1 MQYPVGAKFNPETMR
16 MEVTDFAAVL
26 LNPVAQAKFVHTVSA
41 GYVCGAVFVMAISA
55 WYLLRGR
62 HLEFA
67 KRSMAVAASF
77 GLAASLSVV
86 VLGDESGYVAGE
98 NQKMKL
104 AAIEAMWETEP
115 APAGFNVF
123 ALPDQD
129 THSNS
134 AEVHI
139 PWVMG
144 LIGTRSF
151 NTEMP
156 GILPLVER
164 AKERIRNGQ
173 QAYAALQAL
182 RADKTDAAARATFD
196 AHWGDLGHGLLL
208 KRYRDD
214 IGNATEAQI
223 DQAAFDTVPR
233 VAPLF
238 WLFRAMA
245 GLGFY
250 FIAFFALAFW
260 YASKHTLHE
269 KRWFLKLA
277 FWTLLLPWVAIEA
290 GWIVAEY
297 GRQPWIIDGVLPTF
311 FAASG
316 LKLHQILISLGVF
329 VGLYTT
335 LAVIEIYLLRKTIL
349 KGPTEVSGGRQP
361 DTTGAPLAAVNA

>member
-1 MQYPVGAKFNPETMR
+1 
-16 MEVTDFAAVL
+16 
-26 LNPVAQAKFVHTVSA
+26 
-41 GYVCGAVFVMAISA
+41 
-55 WYLLRGR
+55 
-62 HLEFA
+62 
-67 KRSMAVAASF
+67 
-77 GLAASLSVV
+77 VV

-115 APAGFNVF
+115 APAGFNAF
-123 ALPDQD
+123 AIPHQD

-156 GILPLVER
+156 GILPLVDR
-164 AKERIRNGQ
+164 ARERIRSGQ
-173 QAYAALQAL
+173 QAYAALQDL
-182 RADKTDAAARATFD
+182 RADRSNAAARETFD
-196 AHWGDLGHGLLL
+196 ARWNDLGYGLLL

-214 IGNATEAQI
+214 IGNASNEQI
-223 DQAAFDTVPR
+223 EQAAFDTVPR

-238 WLFRAMA
+238 WFFRAMA
-245 GLGFY
+245 GIGFY
-250 FIAFFALAFW
+250 FIGFFALAFW
-260 YASKHTLHE
+260 FASRHTLHE
-269 KRWFLKLA
+269 KRWFLKVA
-277 FWTLLLPWVAIEA
+277 FWSLALPWVAIEA

-316 LKLHQILISLGVF
+316 LKLHQILISLAMF
-329 VGLYTT
+329 VSLYTT
-335 LAVIEIYLLRKTIL
+335 LAVVDVYLLRKTIL
-349 KGPTEVSGGRQP
+349 KGPTDVAGGRQP
-361 DTTGAPLAAVNA
+361 DTAGAPLAAANA